1 MKPKSISATGKPVLA
16 FTILLGVSEVGPIG
30 AGAAFSTST
39 QIFAVSGKTFFVG
52 GDSTNVYAGSEAFLK
67 TSNSLFLVPAPPG

>member
-39 QIFAVSGKTFFVG
+39 QLCCFCKNFVG
-52 GDSTNVYAGSEAFLK
+52 VITNVYAVRGVFK
-67 TSNSLFLVPAPPG
+67 NVHSLFLFL